1 MHVYL
6 FCEIEKKKDAM
17 YVSKESARKNEEK
30 IKKRATCFLSSR
42 FLPSS
47 YLPALGVIIGKIF
60 SRIREENYK
69 DTH

>member
-1 MHVYL
+1 
-6 FCEIEKKKDAM
+6 M

-47 YLPALGVIIGKIF
+47 YLSALGVIIGKIF